1 MFEYMTA
8 QEAAEL
14 WGISVRRVQ
23 RLCKEN
29 RIEGVL
35 NINRMWLIPKSSK
48 KPVDK
53 RRKVTDYGGLIDGLQ
68 YSLKKNGFDVDFV
81 RSVQETLT
89 YLSEIEKYDM
99 LILDV
104 TLPDGTGFEICEKVR
119 KNGSQIPIIFLTASD
134 EEVSIIRGLDCGGD
148 DYITKPFK
156 LGELCSRI
164 RALLRRAG
172 LSTQGTGAVM
182 ECGDIKIDLLGS
194 RVLLKGKILELTAAE
209 YRLICLLVKNAN
221 RIITRDII
229 LDELWDSTGDYVD
242 NNTLSVYVRR
252 LREKIETD
260 PSHPEHL
267 LTVRGFGYQWKEVDE

>member
-1 MFEYMTA
+1 M
-8 QEAAEL
+8 
-14 WGISVRRVQ
+14 
-23 RLCKEN
+23 EN
-29 RIEGVL
+29 RILLLEDDV
-35 NINRMWLIPKSSK
+35 S
-48 KPVDK
+48 
-53 RRKVTDYGGLIDGLQ
+53 LIDGLQ

-104 TLPDGTGFEICEKVR
+104 TLPDGKGFEI
-119 KNGSQIPIIFLTASD
+119 
-134 EEVSIIRGLDCGGD
+134 
-148 DYITKPFK
+148 
-156 LGELCSRI
+156 CSRI